1 MIRAVLDANVVVSAL
16 IRPKGPPGRIIA
28 HVALGTFEL
37 VLLPATSSEIRR
49 TVDYPKVRRRIPLT
63 DEELELWLLAL
74 EVLAVRVEPRRH
86 VRVVHEDPEDDIY
99 IEAALEGLASC
110 IVTGDDHLLRV
121 GAFEG
126 IQIVRPAQF
135 LAMIRENAD

>member
-16 IRPKGPPGRIIA
+16 IRPQGPPGRIIA
-28 HVALGTFEL
+28 QVALGKFEL
-37 VLLPATSSEIRR
+37 VLSPAASSEIRR
-49 TVDYPKVRRRIPLT
+49 TVDYPKVRGRIPLT
-63 DEELELWLLAL
+63 DEELKLWLLAL
-74 EVLAVRVEPRRH
+74 EVLAVRVGPRRH
-86 VRVVHEDPEDDIY
+86 VRVVHEYPEDDIY

>member
-16 IRPKGPPGRIIA
+16 IRPQGPPGRIIA
-28 HVALGTFEL
+28 HVALGKFEL